1 MQLGSE
7 DRRPRRAV
15 PLLVILLVVGS
26 LGLGGLALWRVGP
39 PPAIDIRPE
48 RPAIGKKTPISI
60 AVREPT
66 RGLGT
71 VTVELVQGDAVHKL
85 AEQTFAPRVFW
96 KFWGPRTAETT
107 LRVEPGRD
115 SLPDLRSGDA
125 IVRVTATRASTW
137 LKHPGPVVVEKKL
150 AVRLQPP
157 TLQVMSNRTYVAQG
171 GSEAVVYRVGDGAE
185 KDGVRAGNWFFRGFP
200 LPGGDTH
207 VHFALFAV
215 PYDLADASG
224 VRLVAEDDAG
234 NEGQTTFIEQFTP
247 KPFGTDT
254 IKLEDTFLARV
265 VPAIMSETPSLKDL
279 GNPLDNYLQINGALR
294 KANNQT
300 LRELAATSRPEFLWR
315 ETFLPLPN
323 GQVMSHFAD
332 RRTYE
337 YQGKA
342 VDHQDHLGFDLA
354 SVQHAPVPAGN
365 RGVVVLARFHGIYGN
380 TVVIDHGFGL
390 MSLYAH
396 LSSIAVSEGQTV
408 ERGTIVG
415 ASGAT
420 GLAGG
425 DHLHY
430 TTLLQGLPVN
440 PVEWW
445 DAHWIQD
452 RLKTKLG
459 AALPFG
465 Q

>member
-15 PLLVILLVVGS
+15 PALVILLVVG
-26 LGLGGLALWRVGP
+26 LLVLGGLALWRVGP
-39 PPAIDIRPE
+39 PPAIDIHPE
-48 RPAIGKKTPISI
+48 RAAIGRKAPIAI
-60 AVREPT
+60 DVREPE
-66 RGLGT
+66 RGVGT
-71 VTVELVQGDAVHKL
+71 VTVELVQGDVVHKL
-85 AEQTFAPRVFW
+85 GEQAHVPRPFW
-96 KFWGPRTAETT
+96 AFWGARTPQVS
-107 LRVEPGRD
+107 LRVEAGRD
-115 SLPDLRSGDA
+115 TLTDLRNGDA
-125 IVRVTATRASTW
+125 VVRVTATRAPTW
-137 LKHPGPVVVEKKL
+137 LKHPDPVVVEKKL
-150 AVRLQPP
+150 TVRLQPP

-171 GSEAVVYRVGDGAE
+171 GSEAVVYRVSDGAI
-185 KDGVRAGNWFFRGFP
+185 KDGVRAGDWFFRGYP
-200 LPGGDTH
+200 LPGGDAH
-207 VHFALFAV
+207 VHFALFGV
-215 PYDLADASG
+215 PYDMGDASG

-234 NEGQTTFIEQFTP
+234 NEGQATFIEQFTP
-247 KPFGTDT
+247 KPFGTDV
-254 IKLEDTFLARV
+254 IKLEDAFLARV

-294 KANNQT
+294 RANNLA

-315 ETFLPLPN
+315 DTFLPLPN
-323 GQVMSHFAD
+323 GKVMSHFAD

-337 YQGKA
+337 YQGRA

-396 LSSIAVSEGQTV
+396 LSSIAVSEGQSV
-408 ERGTIVG
+408 ERGAILG

-430 TTLLQGLPVN
+430 TTLLGGLPVN